1 MNETTKEQIQ
11 QSMAAYSTLLKHT
24 GRWWLTWLF
33 SSHYLEVFIT
43 WTWETTWSAPCRPSA
58 RCVLSLASNRD
69 SLWCLQ
75 KDCPPPVGQQK
86 FILQRRYLSNDE
98 ESDQGYGRIRRDAD
112 QNRRL
117 IPIYHQHLQPNTGGY
132 DICLWRKIWSRVWP
146 KSAGC
151 VPSSVNNARQSYD

>member
-1 MNETTKEQIQ
+1 MVPGAIIPSRWRQRSADSAIYFHKTFISMIIRRILIMNETTKEQIQ

-58 RCVLSLASNRD
+58 RCVLSSASKRD

-75 KDCPPPVGQQK
+75 KDSPPPVGQQK

-117 IPIYHQHLQPNTGGY
+117 IPIYHQHL
-132 DICLWRKIWSRVWP
+132 
-146 KSAGC
+146 
-151 VPSSVNNARQSYD
+151 